1 MGERA
6 TAPAV
11 QAAGTG
17 GNIGQFHLDAPG
29 GGEWTYRM
37 YLHGADTIVVHR
49 AHPDPENGRYLAT
62 ATDLDKLDTGGAD
75 FDFPADWA
83 ENGNAVLAEAAII
96 DAYRHISD
104 TAVSASIRLG
114 DLVLVM
120 TTAPGMNLV
129 KVEEATTAPEPRWA
143 ATLTAPHRDYMAVQV
158 SWNGPDFGHV
168 LGTDTESNPGR
179 ANRFLLARAGSALW
193 RSANRDRLALPRL
206 PRADDLNEKY
216 NLLNG

>member
-6 TAPAV
+6 TATAV
-11 QAAGTG
+11 QEAGAG
-17 GNIGQFHLDAPG
+17 GNVGQFHLDAPG

-49 AHPDPENGRYLAT
+49 AHPDPATGRYIAT
-62 ATDLDKLDTGGAD
+62 ATNLDRLDAGGAV

-96 DAYRHISD
+96 DAYRRIAD
-104 TAVSASIRLG
+104 AAVSASIRFG
-114 DLVLVM
+114 EVVLVM

-129 KVEEATTAPEPRWA
+129 RVEEATTGPEPRWA

-168 LGTDTESNPGR
+168 LGTDAESNPGR

-193 RSANRDRLALPRL
+193 RSVNRDRLTLPRQ
-206 PRADDLNEKY
+206 PRADDVNEGCD
-216 NLLNG
+216 LLNG